1 MTKSILL
8 HFTNFDHN
16 FLYRTIP
23 KFPDCLTAF
32 HIGLLLLG
40 YGCFPLFQQP
50 LYLGKTLDPLNSQGT
65 VAILVLSVQKILI
78 ING

>member
-32 HIGLLLLG
+32 LYWASLTGLG
-40 YGCFPLFQQP
+40 
-50 LYLGKTLDPLNSQGT
+50 
-65 VAILVLSVQKILI
+65 VLPFVSTAFKSWE
-78 ING
+78 NP